1 MLLGLLQRWHVMYG
15 GRRASEVL
23 FSLHCS
29 ALMHVWDCTKARELR
44 QGRVAPGFPM
54 FLKYIGLSLA
64 MTLVKLPRERDYWY
78 GAPLRGAC
86 RMPNFCD
93 VMPYHKFTEIGS
105 MLRFALPS
113 DKDPADGGWKA
124 RICIRVFFLSL

>member
-1 MLLGLLQRWHVMYG
+1 
-15 GRRASEVL
+15 
-23 FSLHCS
+23 
-29 ALMHVWDCTKARELR
+29 
-44 QGRVAPGFPM
+44 M

-93 VMPYHKFTEIGS
+93 VMTYPKFTEIGS

-124 RICIRVFFLSL
+124 RVISFLFSCFFSLSLLVLIFLTIIFCIHTLVRP

>member
-1 MLLGLLQRWHVMYG
+1 MLLGILQKWRFEYR

-29 ALMHVWDCTKARELR
+29 ALMHVWDCSKANYHR
-44 QGRVAPGFPM
+44 QGEVAPGFPM
-54 FLKYIGLSLA
+54 FLKFIGLSVA
-64 MTLVKLPRERDYWY
+64 MKLVKLPRERDYWY

-93 VMPYHKFTEIGS
+93 VMTYPKFTEIGS
-105 MLRFALPS
+105 MLRFAMPS